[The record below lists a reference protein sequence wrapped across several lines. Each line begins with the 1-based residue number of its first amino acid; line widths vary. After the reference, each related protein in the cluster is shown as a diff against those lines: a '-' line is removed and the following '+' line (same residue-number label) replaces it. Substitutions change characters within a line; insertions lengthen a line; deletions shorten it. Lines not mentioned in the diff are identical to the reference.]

1 MKKKLTAWITAAAMG
16 LSMLGTVVPQA
27 ALAASAAGSIQVEYL
42 DRGISAINTG
52 SGMLVS
58 WRFLANDSDS
68 AVFQLYRNNT
78 LVYTSSAGESTCYLD
93 KDGKSTDKYR
103 VDTLEGGKVV
113 STADCTMISN
123 QNYFQLNLDPP
134 TGSGC
139 TYSPNDC
146 SVGDADG
153 DGMYE
158 IFMKWD
164 PSNSKDNSQKG
175 KTGNVFIDCYR
186 LDGTRLW
193 RIDLGKNIRAGAHYT
208 QFFVADFDC
217 DGKAEMTCK
226 TADGTVDGKGTVI
239 GDASKDYRNS
249 NGYVLSG
256 PEYYTL
262 FDGSTG
268 AALDTINYAAVQT
281 VQIPG
286 LAVADVLVQ
295 LLGLIL
301 GRNANGINV
310 GVHAVGQREV
320 HDAVLTA
327 EGHRRFCRF
336 LCQRV
341 QARATSAGK
350 DHCHNFFCHSFILPF
365 NINISVVR
373 K

>member
-1 MKKKLTAWITAAAMG
+1 MNVYEEETDGMDHGGSHGAFHAG
-16 LSMLGTVVPQA
+16 NGCPQA

-164 PSNSKDNSQKG
+164 PP
-175 KTGNVFIDCYR
+175 TPRTIPR
-186 LDGTRLW
+186 RERPGT
-193 RIDLGKNIRAGAHYT
+193 
-208 QFFVADFDC
+208 F
-217 DGKAEMTCK
+217 
-226 TADGTVDGKGTVI
+226 
-239 GDASKDYRNS
+239 S
-249 NGYVLSG
+249 
-256 PEYYTL
+256 
-262 FDGSTG
+262 
-268 AALDTINYAAVQT
+268 
-281 VQIPG
+281 
-286 LAVADVLVQ
+286 
-295 LLGLIL
+295 
-301 GRNANGINV
+301 
-310 GVHAVGQREV
+310 
-320 HDAVLTA
+320 LTA
-327 EGHRRFCRF
+327 TGWTAHGCG
-336 LCQRV
+336 
-341 QARATSAGK
+341 ASTWAKTSVPA
-350 DHCHNFFCHSFILPF
+350 HTIPSF
-365 NINISVVR
+365 S
-373 K
+373 